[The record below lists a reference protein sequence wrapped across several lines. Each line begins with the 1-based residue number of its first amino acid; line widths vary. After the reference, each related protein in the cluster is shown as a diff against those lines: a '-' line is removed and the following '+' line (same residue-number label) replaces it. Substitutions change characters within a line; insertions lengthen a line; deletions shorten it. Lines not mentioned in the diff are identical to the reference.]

1 MNAVEQV
8 RDSLVSVSGWNFAG
22 ATFTELPGGV
32 TNQTWLVESEPV
44 ACVVRLNSS
53 HAGIIDFDR
62 KCELLAHGNAAE
74 IEIAPEI
81 IHYDHENGI
90 LITEYLPGRVW
101 EERDLRD
108 VQKIEAIAGML
119 RRVHALPVCGQALD
133 LVSAATQY
141 ERHLQKREGL
151 HAFATRCVAVV
162 ENLSA
167 DNVRV
172 CCHNDIVAAN
182 IIGDETPKLIDW
194 EYAGDNDP
202 FFDLAS
208 LICYH
213 GLQPETAETLLSAYT
228 GGSATEDREY
238 LEIQIRVYD
247 AVQWLWL
254 AVRQLDKP
262 SKEQFAMLEE
272 IQQRIN

>member
-1 MNAVEQV
+1 MNAVEQI
-8 RDSLVSVSGWNFAG
+8 RDSLVSVSGWDFAS

-32 TNQTWLVESEPV
+32 TNQTWLVESKPV
-44 ACVVRLNSS
+44 SCVVRLNST

-74 IEIAPEI
+74 IDIAPEI
-81 IHYDHENGI
+81 IHYDNENGI

-101 EERDLRD
+101 SEQDLLSTRN
-108 VQKIEAIAGML
+108 IETIAGIL
-119 RRVHALPVCGQALD
+119 RRVHKLPACGTALD
-133 LVSAATQY
+133 LASAATQY

-151 HAFATRCVAVV
+151 HAFALRCVEIVD
-162 ENLSA
+162 NLSVESA
-167 DNVRV
+167 KV

-182 IIGDETPKLIDW
+182 FVGDELPKLIDW

-208 LICYH
+208 LIGYH
-213 GLQPETAETLLSAYT
+213 GLQPEMAGILLSAYT
-228 GGSATEDREY
+228 GRQSSEDRES
-238 LEIQIRVYD
+238 LDIQVRIYD
-247 AVQWLWL
+247 AIQWLWL

-262 SKEQFAMLEE
+262 SKERFAMLEE
-272 IQQRIN
+272 IQQRIQ